1 MAKMAL
7 GGQFD
12 DEKTQQEML
21 LEKDHQIATM
31 QRVIDEQE
39 RRINDF
45 QEANLKKVRQVS
57 VTQAA
62 LNRKE
67 REYLALDEGKMK
79 ELKAMTVLLAE
90 KEKENAELRAK
101 LQKADPSAMVS
112 KHAEGMEHLASVGN
126 VSMLVLVKPP
136 PAIIRAFFTSQG
148 EEFP

>member
-45 QEANLKKVRQVS
+45 QEAILKKVQQVH
-57 VTQAA
+57 V
-62 LNRKE
+62 
-67 REYLALDEGKMK
+67 
-79 ELKAMTVLLAE
+79 
-90 KEKENAELRAK
+90 
-101 LQKADPSAMVS
+101 
-112 KHAEGMEHLASVGN
+112 HHC
-126 VSMLVLVKPP
+126 
-136 PAIIRAFFTSQG
+136 
-148 EEFP
+148 